1 VSGWWNKQADIIFL
15 TTIVHPHTN
24 PFIREQDLQN
34 YLLKKD
40 YLNAILLAMSL
51 EQPFRLL
58 NLFDTVLNERPEGDK
73 SITGSSAIDKIL
85 QDMTPEQINK
95 LLGYIRDWNTNA
107 KRSRVAQT
115 ILNALLTLHSSE
127 ELVELSNAKEV
138 RTQGDIKNDLCKTT
152 LTFCSMLCHN
162 RSSTVCYPIPS
173 VTISV

>member
-1 VSGWWNKQADIIFL
+1 MMIC
-15 TTIVHPHTN
+15 
-24 PFIREQDLQN
+24 REQDLQN

-58 NLFDTVLNERPEGDK
+58 TLFDTVLNERPEGDT
-73 SITGSSAIDKIL
+73 SISGSEAIDKIL
-85 QDMTPEQINK
+85 KDMNAEQINK

-115 ILNALLTLHSSE
+115 ILNTILTLHSSE

-138 RTQGDIKNDLCKTT
+138 RCTYHKCRVVYHKL
-152 LTFCSMLCHN
+152 
-162 RSSTVCYPIPS
+162 PS
-173 VTISV
+173 N

>member
-1 VSGWWNKQADIIFL
+1 MHIL
-15 TTIVHPHTN
+15 TPIS
-24 PFIREQDLQN
+24 REQDLQN

-58 NLFDTVLNERPEGDK
+58 NLFDTVLNERPEGDT
-73 SITGSSAIDKIL
+73 SITGAAAIDKIL

-115 ILNALLTLHSSE
+115 ILNALLTLHSSD

-138 RTQGDIKNDLCKTT
+138 KEHGDMRLNFLEKGHQLN
-152 LTFCSMLCHN
+152 CS
-162 RSSTVCYPIPS
+162 
-173 VTISV
+173 ISISH